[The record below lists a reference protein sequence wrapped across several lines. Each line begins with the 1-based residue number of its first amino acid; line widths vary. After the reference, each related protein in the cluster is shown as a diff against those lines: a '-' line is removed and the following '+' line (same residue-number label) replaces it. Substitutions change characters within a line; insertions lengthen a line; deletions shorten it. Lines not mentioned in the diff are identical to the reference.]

1 MDSFIKKMNM
11 IPLFHISDEEI
22 IHEPYLATLFDQ
34 FHTTY
39 QDLDTDVIE
48 YTMEKDKAKSVRRI
62 RDDLKEVP
70 VVIKEWCM
78 RHFLYDFCVHY
89 IIKGINVRIVFSLF
103 SGYEHMIDT
112 YRSYVPWI
120 LHWSSI
126 GYQYS
131 EKRCASPMHI
141 HLYLTPFKKLLP
153 ARNIVL
159 DEVHVNTAYTW
170 NCKPSNKI
178 VIYRLEEWFKV
189 LIHESF
195 HFFGFEDFKSTDDH
209 LLKRCFPLDVPL
221 YIGEAYGEFWART
234 ITCFYCAYFI
244 EKERSRKNATL
255 NHFYRF
261 MYIERVFS
269 SYQAVK
275 ILKHNNIRYE
285 DFYGESKDAAER
297 RKGYKENTN
306 IFCYYILTAVLMNEY
321 SKMMSWCYL
330 HNKKFFNMEIKHSHL
345 FIDFIKKICKTS
357 KLQHNLSVLGDIP
370 MHDKT
375 LRMTLIDFL

>member
-11 IPLFHISDEEI
+11 IPLYHISKKEI
-22 IHEPYLATLFDQ
+22 LHQPFVATLFDN

-39 QDLDTDVIE
+39 QSLDMNSVE
-48 YTMEKDKAKSVRRI
+48 YTIEKDIHKGKQRMHE
-62 RDDLKEVP
+62 DLKNVP
-70 VVIKEWCM
+70 TVIKEWCFK
-78 RHFLYDFCVHY
+78 HYLYDFCAYYV
-89 IIKGINVRIVFSLF
+89 IRGVNIRIVFSLF
-103 SGYEHMIDT
+103 SGYENILDS
-112 YRSYVPWI
+112 YRSYIPWI
-120 LHWSSI
+120 LHWCSI

-131 EKRCASPMHI
+131 EKRCVLPMHL
-141 HLYLTPFKKLLP
+141 HLYLNPFKKMLP
-153 ARNIVL
+153 VQNVIL
-159 DEVHVNTAYTW
+159 DEIHVNTAYTW

-195 HFFGFEDFKSTDDH
+195 HFFGFEDFKSTDDQ

-234 ITCFYCAYFI
+234 LTCFYCAYFI
-244 EKERSRKNATL
+244 DKGLSRKNVTL

-285 DFYGESKDAAER
+285 DFYSDSKDAVER

-357 KLQHNLSVLGDIP
+357 KLQHNLSVLGDIE

>member
-78 RHFLYDFCVHY
+78 RHFLYDFCAHY
-89 IIKGINVRIVFSLF
+89 VIKGINVRIVFSLF

-153 ARNIVL
+153 ARDIVL
-159 DEVHVNTAYTW
+159 DEIHVNTAYTW

-195 HFFGFEDFKSTDDH
+195 HFFGFEDFKSTDDP
-209 LLKRCFPLDVPL
+209 LLRRCFPLDVPL

-244 EKERSRKNATL
+244 EKEFSRKNVTL